1 MFLSEGVKELL
12 VSMRLPPTN
21 FSQGR
26 IYSKVYKKWNIY
38 IYIKHLGHLYFG
50 TQHLYWNWHTHKYLH
65 THMYKVTSCDNT
77 QFRKNNNLK

>member
-38 IYIKHLGHLYFG
+38 IYKTFG
-50 TQHLYWNWHTHKYLH
+50 SFVLWHTTFILKLAYTQIF
-65 THMYKVTSCDNT
+65 THSHV
-77 QFRKNNNLK
+77 